1 LSNKFNKFVFFENKK
16 SGEGVDQM
24 KRCFFS
30 TGLFSVTIAILFV
43 FVAGTQAFAAPPI
56 KIGALF
62 SVSGPAAFLGEP
74 ERNTAQMVADEIN
87 KAGGIKGRKLEL
99 VVIDTQ
105 GDPAKAV
112 QGANKLIKD
121 DKVVA
126 IIGPSTTGDSMA
138 VIPVIEKAGI
148 PLISCAAG
156 SKITDPVKKW
166 IFKTAQNDALAVAKI
181 YEHLNKQKI
190 NKIAILTVSDGFGS
204 SGREQLVAHA
214 KGFGIEIIS
223 NETYGPKDTDMTAQL
238 TKIRT
243 GGAQAII
250 CWGTNPG
257 PALVARNIKQ
267 LGIKVPL
274 FMSHGVSSRKFIE
287 LAGDAAE
294 GIMLPSGRVIV
305 AGQIPN
311 VDRQK
316 RALLSYVTSYKN
328 IYKVDGDHFGG
339 HAWDAMML
347 LKGAIEK
354 AGDKP
359 SAIRDQLEKTA
370 KFAGIGGTFSYSAQ
384 DHAGLT
390 KDAFVLVEIKNQNWK
405 LVK

>member
-1 LSNKFNKFVFFENKK
+1 
-16 SGEGVDQM
+16 M
-24 KRCFFS
+24 KRYLIS
-30 TGLFSVTIAILFV
+30 TMLFSVIITILSV
-43 FVAGTQAFAAPPI
+43 CMTGTQSFAAPPI

-74 ERNTAQMVADEIN
+74 ERNTAQMVVNEIN
-87 KAGGIKGRKLEL
+87 KTGGIKGQKLEL
-99 VVIDTQ
+99 IVIDTQ

-138 VIPVIEKAGI
+138 VIPVIEKAEI

-156 SKITDPVKKW
+156 IKITDPVKKW
-166 IFKTAQNDALAVAKI
+166 IFKTAQNDALAVARI

-190 NKIAILTVSDGFGS
+190 SKIAILTVSDGFGS
-204 SGREQLVAHA
+204 SGREQLVSHA
-214 KGFGIEIIS
+214 KAFGIDIIS

-238 TKIRT
+238 TKIR
-243 GGAQAII
+243 GGNAQAII

-257 PALVARNIKQ
+257 PATVARNVKQ

-274 FMSHGVSSRKFIE
+274 FMSHGVSSKRFIE

-305 AGQIPN
+305 ASQMSKTDP
-311 VDRQK
+311 QK
-316 RALLSYVTSYKN
+316 KSLLSYVNNYKKV
-328 IYKVDGDHFGG
+328 YKVEGDHFGG

-354 AGDKP
+354 AGHAP
-359 SAIRDQLEKTA
+359 AAIRNQLEKTA
-370 KFAGIGGTFSYSAQ
+370 KFAGIGGTFTYSAQ
-384 DHAGLT
+384 DHAGLA
-390 KDAFVLVEIKNQNWK
+390 KDAFVLVEVKNQNWK

>member
-1 LSNKFNKFVFFENKK
+1 MTNKLLK
-16 SGEGVDQM
+16 M
-24 KRCFFS
+24 IS
-30 TGLFSVTIAILFV
+30 TAIFFV
-43 FVAGTQAFAAPPI
+43 FVAGTLAFAAPPI

-74 ERNTAQMVADEIN
+74 ERNTAQMLVDEIN

-99 VVIDTQ
+99 IVIDTQ

-126 IIGPSTTGDSMA
+126 IIGPSTTGDTMA
-138 VIPVIEKAGI
+138 VIPVVEKAEI

-156 SKITDPVKKW
+156 SKITEPVKKW
-166 IFKTAQNDALAVAKI
+166 VFKTAQNDALAVAKI
-181 YEHLNKQKI
+181 YEHLKKQKI
-190 NKIAILTVSDGFGS
+190 SKIAILTVSDGFGS

-214 KGFGIEIIS
+214 KEYSMEITS

-238 TKIRT
+238 TKIR
-243 GGAQAII
+243 GGDAQAII

-257 PALVARNIKQ
+257 PAVVARNVKQ
-267 LGIKVPL
+267 LGIKLPL
-274 FMSHGVSSRKFIE
+274 FMSHGVSSKKFIE

-294 GIMLPSGRVIV
+294 GIMLPSGRVVV
-305 AGQIPN
+305 ASQMTDTDGQ
-311 VDRQK
+311 K
-316 RALLSYVTSYKN
+316 KALLSYISSYKN
-328 IYKVDGDHFGG
+328 AFKVEGDHFGG

-347 LKGAIEK
+347 LKGAIER
-354 AGDKP
+354 AGETTP
-359 SAIRDQLEKTA
+359 AAIRDQLEKTA

-390 KDAFVLVEIKNQNWK
+390 KDAFVVVEIINANWK